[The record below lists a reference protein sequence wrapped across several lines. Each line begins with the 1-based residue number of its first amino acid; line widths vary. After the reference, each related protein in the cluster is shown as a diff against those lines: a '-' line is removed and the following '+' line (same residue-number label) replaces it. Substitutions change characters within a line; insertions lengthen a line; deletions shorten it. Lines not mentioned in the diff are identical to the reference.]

1 MPIPLLP
8 RLNEDKN
15 VTITKRGEWT
25 SDGQNTLANLIKDL
39 KVTADADSD
48 ITSIPDL
55 WARPAMYEMV
65 LFNEKHH
72 LHKKYLAQWRGILAM
87 LAFRE
92 MRGFKSLKKEELLI
106 PDVSKI
112 ADNEPSFLKV
122 VASLLP
128 DEYKNYK
135 DETVD
140 NGYKLQLLTYNDAPL
155 AILWPTILVC
165 PAIGLSSNMDRTVS
179 WWNLNG
185 IFDPIS
191 SLNEQEK
198 GLLSQWI
205 AGIIDQLP
213 ANDRKID
220 KLMGLL
226 SKFRDDLATY
236 EKASNYGLGT
246 GIGITG
252 FCKCIDR
259 DIKCEIDSSQF
270 LQTSN
275 VKLINRRGTNA
286 KTLLVLTTD
295 MYKQWNKSASDI
307 IVAGSFNLD
316 SVLPYGGVIFN
327 NSKLNDIDLSEF
339 NAELRMGEDFFT
351 DKICLIEGQKD
362 LFPNAL
368 NNIKLEYEGTFYNVI
383 LPIRQKLLDY
393 LAPEDIIKNF
403 RMSVLEKGVKVELD
417 LQLSGFN
424 NEDGER
430 ITISKV
436 YNSANEA
443 NDWDKEIL
451 NRVLQ
456 VPLIQLWPNFIPNK
470 ETDWQAYYSFCDN
483 KGNGFTFSV
492 KPLWTEYEESTL
504 NFDNV
509 KAEIVKG
516 KTFPEGYSCFYE
528 FDTPSGNKNVDLGL
542 ILLRK
547 PKSLPFKANNN
558 YKIGIDFGTT
568 NSVAYYTIN
577 NMPARIELKNRLYL
591 VTEIDAIGEAELRRH
606 FLNVSDQPNG
616 DSISIRTLFNPNFG
630 ESSVDMNQPIFPGAI
645 YYLACMENL
654 DDDYNATNVVQGYA
668 MKWDTVNSTQ
678 SHGIEYAK
686 WFLYQL
692 ALQCMAEAVVG
703 GATHIDWYYSYPK
716 AFNPDQIRIMSS
728 AWPKILA
735 FCQDVSP
742 NISNNVVAISQT
754 ESAAMSEYF
763 SDKKDATFNRGMIC
777 LDIGGGSTDIAIWQ
791 GQKQDKL
798 KAQCSLIFAGNE
810 ILTKQLFKQREALH
824 KLKNNDENFNKFL
837 QILYDVPK
845 NDYNKFSI
853 QLEALLKY
861 HEKELFASLMDR
873 SGEAEIKKLTRN
885 IAFALSGIFYYAGV
899 LAGNLMVNGALD
911 KMSSLP
917 HCYVGGNGSKL
928 LDWVDLGNYKA
939 HPSFEDVYKICLA
952 VGASNEFEDLDEGQV
967 ETCRVE
973 QSDNPKGEVAYGLV
987 CNNDI
992 ADTENNAASATEGT
1006 RRKFRRSR
1014 IEENEESV
1022 LAGEDIFVAS
1032 ERRINASIT
1041 KDDVVNGIRI
1051 SKDLPCFK
1059 DFLMYFNAEIK
1070 DRGYSGNYQVK
1081 FDNKDF
1087 EEIYDQTNEI
1097 LAKQS
1102 MLAKD
1107 HLNLE
1112 PPFIIVLK
1120 QAMKL
1125 LN

>member
-8 RLNEDKN
+8 RLNEDKK
-15 VTITKRGEWT
+15 VTITKRGEWI
-25 SDGQNTLANLIKDL
+25 SDMQNTLTNLVSDL
-39 KVTADADSD
+39 KVTANADSD

-55 WARPAMYEMV
+55 WARPDMYKMV
-65 LFNEKHH
+65 LFNAKHH

-92 MRGFKSLKKEELLI
+92 MRGFKSLKKEEIII
-106 PDVSKI
+106 PDESKI
-112 ADNEPSFLKV
+112 ANNELSFLKV

-128 DEYKNYK
+128 DEYKKYK

-140 NGYKLQLLTYNDAPL
+140 TGYKLQLLTYGDVPL
-155 AILWPTILVC
+155 AIIWPTILVC
-165 PAIGLSSNMDRTVS
+165 PAVGLDSNMDRTVS
-179 WWNLNG
+179 WWNLDG
-185 IFDPIS
+185 ISDPIS
-191 SLNEQEK
+191 SLNDQEK
-198 GLLSQWI
+198 ALLAQWI
-205 AGIIDQLP
+205 EGIIEQLP
-213 ANDRKID
+213 AAND
-220 KLMGLL
+220 KLMKLL
-226 SKFRDDLATY
+226 SDFKDDLAVS
-236 EKASNYGLGT
+236 ERASNYGLGT
-246 GIGITG
+246 GLGITG

-259 DIKCEIDSSQF
+259 DIKCEIDNSQF

-275 VKLINRRGTNA
+275 VKLINRRGTDA

-307 IVAGSFNLD
+307 IVAGNFNLD
-316 SVLPYGGVIFN
+316 SILPYGGVIFN

-368 NNIKLEYEGTFYNVI
+368 SNIKLEYQGTFYNVI
-383 LPIRQKLLDY
+383 LPIKQELLDY
-393 LAPEDIIKNF
+393 LDPEDIIKNF
-403 RMSVLEKGVKVELD
+403 RISVLEKGIKVELD

-424 NEDGER
+424 NEDGGR
-430 ITISKV
+430 ITVSKI

-483 KGNGFTFSV
+483 KGNGFAFSV
-492 KPLWTEYEESTL
+492 KPLWNEFEESKL
-504 NFDNV
+504 NYDGV
-509 KAEIVKG
+509 KADIVKG
-516 KTFPEGYSCFYE
+516 KTFPEGYRCFFE
-528 FDTPSGNKNVDLGL
+528 FDTPSGNRNVDLGL

-547 PKSLPFKANNN
+547 PKPLPYKANNN

-577 NMPARIELKNRLYL
+577 DMPARIELKNRLYL
-591 VTEIDAIGEAELRRH
+591 VTEMDAIGEAEVRRH
-606 FLNVSDQPNG
+606 FLNASDQPNG

-654 DDDYNATNVVQGYA
+654 GDDCNVTNVVQGYA
-668 MKWDTVNSTQ
+668 MKWDTENSTQ

-716 AFNPDQIRIMSS
+716 AFNPDQIRTMSS
-728 AWPKILA
+728 AWPKILE
-735 FCQDVSP
+735 FCQGVSP
-742 NISNNVVAISQT
+742 NISTNVAISQT

-763 SDKKDATFNRGMIC
+763 SDKKDATFNRGMVC

-810 ILTKQLFKQREALH
+810 ILTKQLFVQREALH
-824 KLKNNDENFNKFL
+824 KLKNNDDKFNKLL
-837 QILYDVPK
+837 QMIYDVPK
-845 NDYNKFSI
+845 NNYNEFSI

-873 SGEAEIKKLTRN
+873 SGEPEIKKLTRN

-899 LAGNLMVNGALD
+899 LAGNLMVKGALD
-911 KMSSLP
+911 KNASLP

-952 VGASNEFEDLDEGQV
+952 VGASTEFEDLEEGQV

-987 CNNDI
+987 CNNEI
-992 ADTENNAASATEGT
+992 INAENNNAMVADVGK
-1006 RRKFRRSR
+1006 RKFRRSK
-1014 IEENEESV
+1014 IEENEEAI
-1022 LAGEDIFVAS
+1022 LAGEDIYVAS
-1032 ERRINASIT
+1032 ERRINASLT
-1041 KDDVVNGIRI
+1041 KDDVLNGIRI

-1059 DFLMYFNAEIK
+1059 DFLMYFNSEIK
-1070 DRGYSGNYQVK
+1070 NRGYSGNYQVK
-1081 FDNKDF
+1081 FDNKAF
-1087 EEIYDQTNEI
+1087 EEIYDQTNEV
-1097 LAKQS
+1097 LAKQA
-1102 MLAKD
+1102 MLTKD
-1107 HLNLE
+1107 RLNLE

-1125 LN
+1125 LS